1 MRVPVSH
8 RCCLFQVLDT
18 YMFRSFLKARL
29 NRRMDAFAQAD
40 LSTQSEEDGYLSPWW
55 GARLGVQTRAR
66 RSSVRAERRPVG
78 ESHAASRALLRPWSA
93 CALFPPWCPP
103 PPVSAVPKPVPT
115 SSPDAVDRASPAP
128 APAPCCGLFRGVRGL
143 GHRPPP
149 WGARFA
155 GACCAVSAAAVG

>member
-103 PPVSAVPKPVPT
+103 TPPFLPSPSLFPPLLLTPWTARPRRRRLLRAAGFSGGCEASDTGRRLGEHASLGRAVRSAP
-115 SSPDAVDRASPAP
+115 
-128 APAPCCGLFRGVRGL
+128 
-143 GHRPPP
+143 RP
-149 WGARFA
+149 
-155 GACCAVSAAAVG
+155 

>member
-66 RSSVRAERRPVG
+66 GVVPSGRSVVPSGSLTQRPARFCAPGRRARCSLPG
-78 ESHAASRALLRPWSA
+78 APHPPFLPSPS
-93 CALFPPWCPP
+93 LFPPLLLTPWTARPRRRRLLRAAGFSGGCEASDTGRRLGEHASLGRA
-103 PPVSAVPKPVPT
+103 VRSAP
-115 SSPDAVDRASPAP
+115 
-128 APAPCCGLFRGVRGL
+128 
-143 GHRPPP
+143 RP
-149 WGARFA
+149 
-155 GACCAVSAAAVG
+155 